1 MKYSLILLPFL
12 ASIASAQDDIWKS
25 LQKGDR
31 VQITFRSGN
40 MLLGN
45 LAPKPGD
52 PRVTPAPVDYSTATE
67 ITLDLS
73 LEYPGLNGTMTVP
86 RKEIKDIRK
95 LQNMDAATL
104 KRIQDEMAR
113 IKAQTAADDADRRSR
128 EAERDKVKE
137 KDRKKADA
145 LAAEDEK
152 NKDKGA
158 KLLKEF
164 EELQKGKELLK
175 KFPPDKYGP
184 KTISDAME
192 MGLRRQPIPA
202 DVREFALEET
212 QRLWKLALEAQQ
224 AEDAEKKAKETKEK
238 EEKK

>member
-12 ASIASAQDDIWKS
+12 ASIASAQDDIWKT
-25 LQKGDR
+25 LNKGDR

-40 MLLGN
+40 TLLGN
-45 LAPKPGD
+45 LAAKPGD
-52 PRVTPAPVDYSTATE
+52 PRLQVPAVDYSTATE

-86 RKEIKDIRK
+86 KKEIKDIRK
-95 LQNMDAATL
+95 LQNLDPATL

-113 IKAQTAADDADRRSR
+113 IKAQTLADDADRKAR
-128 EAERDKVKE
+128 EQERDKLKD
-137 KDRKKADA
+137 KDRKKA
-145 LAAEDEK
+145 LADEAETEK

-164 EELQKGKELLK
+164 EDLQKGKELLK

-192 MGLRRQPIPA
+192 MGLRRQPIPP
-202 DVREFALEET
+202 DVREFAQEDT
-212 QRLWKLALEAQQ
+212 QKLWKMALEAQQ
-224 AEDAEKKAKETKEK
+224 AEDAEKKGKETKE
-238 EEKK
+238 EKK

>member
-1 MKYSLILLPFL
+1 MKYSLLLLPFL
-12 ASIASAQDDIWKS
+12 ASVATAQDDVWKS

-52 PRVTPAPVDYSTATE
+52 PRLQPPAVDYASATE
-67 ITLDLS
+67 VTLDLS

-86 RKEIKDIRK
+86 RKEIKEIRK

-104 KRIQDEMAR
+104 KRIQDEMTK

-128 EAERDKVKE
+128 EVERDKVKDKE
-137 KDRKKADA
+137 RKKA
-145 LAAEDEK
+145 LAEEAESEK

-164 EELQKGKELLK
+164 EDLQKGKELLK
-175 KFPPDKYGP
+175 KFPPEKYGP
-184 KTISDAME
+184 QTLKEAVE
-192 MGLRRQPIPA
+192 MGIRRQPVPL
-202 DVREFALEET
+202 DMREFSDPET
-212 QRLWKLALEAQQ
+212 QRLWKLALDAQQ
-224 AEDAEKKAKETKEK
+224 AEDAEKKGKENK